1 MRQNEYVILVP
12 CYNEEQNIEKFVSEV
27 ESLSIKNNLICDICF
42 VDDGST
48 DNSWEIINKICKQK
62 KNIKAILL
70 SKNFGKENAIEAG
83 LESLDYNNYIILDAD
98 LQHPIEKIPSMIDNY
113 ENKKLEILNT
123 HRIDNKEGYL
133 REFFSNLFYK
143 FLNKFSDINIITKTT
158 DFMIISK
165 KVRDTYIKIDE
176 KNKTFRILIN
186 WIGFNS
192 LSIPIEINK
201 RVQGNSK
208 YSFLKLTKLALNTF
222 SSFSIFPIKII
233 SYFGVLVSLISI
245 SLLIFISL
253 NYFFK
258 FTIITW
264 QTYFIITNLFFT
276 GLSLCSIGLVG
287 LYVSKINDNTNNR
300 PNYIIEKK
308 LDE

>member
-1 MRQNEYVILVP
+1 MKPSNYVIIAP
-12 CYNEEQNIEKFVSEV
+12 CYNEEQNIEKFVNDIEV
-27 ESLSIKNNLICDICF
+27 LLKKNNLICDICLI
-42 VDDGST
+42 DDGST
-48 DNSWEIINKICKQK
+48 DNSWEIINNICKQK

-83 LESLDYNNYIILDAD
+83 LESLNYNNYIILDAD
-98 LQHPIEKIPSMIDNY
+98 LQHPIEKIPSMIENF

-143 FLNKFSDINIITKTT
+143 FLNKFSDVNIITKTT

-165 KVRDTYIKIDE
+165 KVRDTYIKINE

-186 WIGFNS
+186 WIGFKS

-201 RVQGNSK
+201 RFQGNSK

-233 SYFGVLVSLISI
+233 SYFGVFVSLLSI
-245 SLLIFISL
+245 LLLVFISL
-253 NYFFK
+253 NYFIK